1 MKAFK
6 IVFVIAYAFLG
17 GKNVAE
23 AQNINWSNLR
33 PEQRNIINVNA
44 GYDYA
49 FAYGVGYGY
58 HMKSRIPVVLNI
70 EYSQPV
76 GENIFDDFKTK
87 IGGQVRVYQ
96 INNLQFVAK
105 VQGLVRRYETDYV
118 RMFNFGSDMSAI
130 IGHYKPKWF
139 LAGEVGFDKAIVTNF
154 THSDLFKEDF
164 PGVKDGWYE
173 PATGGNFYY
182 GLQTGFSLKNS
193 DVTLKAGKVVQQDF
207 KTNPTVPFYIQVG
220 YNIRF

>member
-1 MKAFK
+1 MKTLK
-6 IVFVIAYAFLG
+6 VVFLVTAASLLVT
-17 GKNVAE
+17 NL
-23 AQNINWSNLR
+23 AQAQSINWSSVKS
-33 PEQRNIINVNA
+33 EQRHIFNVNA

-49 FAYGVGYGY
+49 FTYGIGYGY
-58 HMKSRIPVVLNI
+58 HLKSRIPMVLNI

-96 INNLQFVAK
+96 INNLQFSAK
-105 VQGLVRRYETDYV
+105 VQGVVRRYETDYV
-118 RMFNFGSDMSAI
+118 RMFNFGSDMSAV
-130 IGHYKPKWF
+130 IGYYKPKWF
-139 LAGEVGFDKAIVTNF
+139 LAGEFGFDKAIVTNF
-154 THSDLFKEDF
+154 AHSDLFKEDF

-182 GLQTGFSLKNS
+182 GLQSGFSLKNS
-193 DVTLKAGKVVQQDF
+193 DITLKAGKVVQQDF